1 MIVFLLW
8 RHDTLAPS
16 QRTCW
21 HALDTTL
28 SHVCERLCTYSSEM
42 GLRGGGGCNNVL
54 GVCLYMILFLL
65 AHLAGQFTGE
75 LRRGREVIQ
84 AHTGTIDQVWTG
96 CKAFIPKQLGSQSE
110 LIEVY
115 LRAFQW
121 RYVNRNTLIR
131 TKTINQ
137 LNLLRKWRRKQSA
150 QSVLWWVS
158 LGKQHFKKNMY
169 GTTARRKNKN
179 KTTLNAYWFRQILDK
194 NDDEYATQATFSL
207 SYFDAM
213 THIMRAEPI
222 PNDVKF
228 HIILGQNWMKTQAKY
243 DLFQKHKPISTS
255 FCACCTK
262 TLCFSHTKYTRNKL

>member
-1 MIVFLLW
+1 MTACYASTVSTYLLA
-8 RHDTLAPS
+8 RFGCYAIT
-16 QRTCW
+16 
-21 HALDTTL
+21 
-28 SHVCERLCTYSSEM
+28 RLWTSLHILFWNGFE
-42 GLRGGGGCNNVL
+42 GGGGCNNVL

-158 LGKQHFKKNMY
+158 LGKQHLKK
-169 GTTARRKNKN
+169 
-179 KTTLNAYWFRQILDK
+179 
-194 NDDEYATQATFSL
+194 
-207 SYFDAM
+207 
-213 THIMRAEPI
+213 
-222 PNDVKF
+222 
-228 HIILGQNWMKTQAKY
+228 
-243 DLFQKHKPISTS
+243 KHVRHHSEKE
-255 FCACCTK
+255 K
-262 TLCFSHTKYTRNKL
+262 

>member
-1 MIVFLLW
+1 MYVN
-8 RHDTLAPS
+8 HS
-16 QRTCW
+16 
-21 HALDTTL
+21 
-28 SHVCERLCTYSSEM
+28 
-42 GLRGGGGCNNVL
+42 
-54 GVCLYMILFLL
+54 
-65 AHLAGQFTGE
+65 AGQFTGE

-84 AHTGTIDQVWTG
+84 VHTGTIDQVWTG

-121 RYVNRNTLIR
+121 RYVNRLTLIR
-131 TKTINQ
+131 TKTSTSSTCCESEEENKV
-137 LNLLRKWRRKQSA
+137 R
-150 QSVLWWVS
+150 S
-158 LGKQHFKKNMY
+158 LCCDGCHWENSTLKKYMY
-169 GTTARRKNKN
+169 GTTARRKKKS

-243 DLFQKHKPISTS
+243 DFFPKTVCQPISTS

-262 TLCFSHTKYTRNKL
+262 NTYLPPTRNTHEL

>member
-8 RHDTLAPS
+8 RHSTLAPS

-21 HALDTTL
+21 HALDATL

-121 RYVNRNTLIR
+121 RYVNRLTLIR
-131 TKTINQ
+131 MKTINQ

-150 QSVLWWVS
+150 QTVLWWLS
-158 LGKQHFKKNMY
+158 LGKQHFEEIHVRHHSEEGKK
-169 GTTARRKNKN
+169 
-179 KTTLNAYWFRQILDK
+179 I
-194 NDDEYATQATFSL
+194 
-207 SYFDAM
+207 
-213 THIMRAEPI
+213 
-222 PNDVKF
+222 
-228 HIILGQNWMKTQAKY
+228 
-243 DLFQKHKPISTS
+243 KP
-255 FCACCTK
+255 
-262 TLCFSHTKYTRNKL
+262 L

>member
-1 MIVFLLW
+1 MTACYASTV
-8 RHDTLAPS
+8 S
-16 QRTCW
+16 RTCW
-21 HALDTTL
+21 HALDATL
-28 SHVCERLCTYSSEM
+28 AHVCE
-42 GLRGGGGCNNVL
+42 
-54 GVCLYMILFLL
+54 
-65 AHLAGQFTGE
+65 TGTIPE

-121 RYVNRNTLIR
+121 RYVNRLTLIR

-150 QSVLWWVS
+150 QTVLWWLS
-158 LGKQHFKKNMY
+158 LGKQHFEEIHVRHHSEKEKKS
-169 GTTARRKNKN
+169 

-228 HIILGQNWMKTQAKY
+228 HIILGQNCMKTQAKY
-243 DLFQKHKPISTS
+243 DFFQKHQPISTS
-255 FCACCTK
+255 FCACWTK
-262 TLCFSHTKYTRNKL
+262 NA